1 MFIGAFFVPYF
12 IMLFFVGIP
21 LFVLEFSFGQFM
33 QSSPVKVWI
42 IAPLFTGIG
51 YAMCVMS
58 GLVSIYYNMVIAW
71 AVRYLITALFYDI
84 DWDSCGHSWNTNG
97 INY

>member
-58 GLVSIYYNMVIAW
+58 GLVSIYYNMVIGEGERPPL
-71 AVRYLITALFYDI
+71 VICVCVFGLT
-84 DWDSCGHSWNTNG
+84 
-97 INY
+97 